1 MRARY
6 PWAGGADAPPLPAR
20 VRSLAVELRLE
31 HEDAAVDARDGDLA
45 VAEVAVVAPGAAL
58 EPGVVVLRVEVE
70 VRDLLEVAAR
80 DRVLVEDPQ
89 ARRVVGLEHVAVVDV
104 EVVVRRGRVVRAR
117 PDRARVGEA
126 LDVHRVRRL
135 LGLGR
140 RAAELVELVVEHE
153 PLAVRGQPALGGVG
167 RGRVARAR
175 QHPRR
180 FLVRHIDARD
190 RVLVGREADLAV
202 AEALVRPGVLLA
214 LGVVRVA
221 VGREAARELRVRR
234 VLDVDHLQA
243 AVAGARADQVGIART
258 GPKMTASRAV
268 DEGSMTDRSED
279 QRWPGLTSPDSYA
292 TTTSCARSRAPS
304 LVNSRATWVLA
315 VSGDST
321 SRSAI
326 SALDSP

>member
-31 HEDAAVDARDGDLA
+31 HEDAAVDARDGDLP

-58 EPGVVVLRVEVE
+58 EPGVVVLREEVE

-140 RAAELVELVVEHE
+140 RAAELVVEHE
-153 PLAVRGQPALGGVG
+153 PLAVRGQPALVGVG

-180 FLVRHIDARD
+180 FLVRHVDDRD

-292 TTTSCARSRAPS
+292 TT
-304 LVNSRATWVLA
+304 
-315 VSGDST
+315 
-321 SRSAI
+321 
-326 SALDSP
+326 